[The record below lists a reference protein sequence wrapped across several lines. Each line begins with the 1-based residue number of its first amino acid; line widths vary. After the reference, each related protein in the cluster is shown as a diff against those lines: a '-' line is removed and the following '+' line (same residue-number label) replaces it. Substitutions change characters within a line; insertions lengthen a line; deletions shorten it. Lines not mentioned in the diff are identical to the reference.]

1 MVELPE
7 GKMKSR
13 EGSVVDT
20 DDLIEEMKELA
31 KKEVKKRYNDI
42 DAKEVEKRAKSIS
55 MAAIR
60 FFFLKFD
67 PKKNF
72 IFNPKES
79 LSFEGD
85 TGPYVQYSYARIC
98 SIFKKHNKKINMT
111 KVDYALLKT
120 EVDKK
125 LAVMLSNFPKIID
138 DSANQYKPSLICH
151 YLTDL
156 ASTFNEY
163 YRDNVILKEE
173 EAVRNARL
181 TLIDATRTVL
191 KSGLELLGIDVLEQ
205 M

>member
-1 MVELPE
+1 
-7 GKMKSR
+7 
-13 EGSVVDT
+13 
-20 DDLIEEMKELA
+20 
-31 KKEVKKRYNDI
+31 
-42 DAKEVEKRAKSIS
+42 
-55 MAAIR
+55 
-60 FFFLKFD
+60 
-67 PKKNF
+67 
-72 IFNPKES
+72 
-79 LSFEGD
+79 
-85 TGPYVQYSYARIC
+85 
-98 SIFKKHNKKINMT
+98 MT